1 MAMDLTHFTGFF
13 WMKMLTSLLSFAL
26 TNACLLHAWGPKK
39 YTVYAGRFS
48 SISDIFSLRDESF
61 C

>member
-1 MAMDLTHFTGFF
+1 MEMVTDFTDLF
-13 WMKMLTSLLSFAL
+13 WMKMLTSLLSFSL

-48 SISDIFSLRDESF
+48 SDFFSLRDE
-61 C
+61 